1 MEDYEARR
9 NRGLE
14 SIKVLSGA
22 ENPAALADNIIAD
35 NGALGSY
42 ALDFVMG
49 DVWARKELS
58 GRDRSIVVLSILAT
72 LHQTNQL
79 LFYTQ
84 GALNYGLSPEEIRE
98 VMTHLS
104 LYAGFP
110 RALDAMAAV
119 NNVLAKAAGASDGK
133 QASDGKEASSGK
145 EALPPAEQFTDE
157 QRMTSGAAVLARLS
171 GADAT
176 DPQEL
181 LASMVG
187 RLGPIADIGL
197 KHGFGDAWARPQ
209 LSRRDRSLVTVSIL
223 TALGRGA
230 ELEIH
235 IPGAIRHGVTKTEL
249 EELMLTAMAYAG
261 APLAVEAMQ
270 IVNQQ

>member
-1 MEDYEARR
+1 MS
-9 NRGLE
+9 GVGSTSLE
-14 SIKVLSGA
+14 SIKALSGA
-22 ENPAALADNIIAD
+22 DNPAALADHIIAD
-35 NGALGSY
+35 DGALGSY

-58 GRDRSIVVLSILAT
+58 GRDRSVIVLSILAI

-79 LFYTQ
+79 PFYTG
-84 GALNYGLSPEEIRE
+84 GALNHGLTPEEIRE

-119 NNVLAKAAGASDGK
+119 NSVLAKANGANGK
-133 QASDGKEASSGK
+133 KASNDK

-157 QRMTSGAAVLARLS
+157 QRMATGAEVLARLS
-171 GADAT
+171 GGDAT

-181 LASMVG
+181 LASIVD

-235 IPGAIRHGVTKTEL
+235 IPGAIRHGVTKVEL

>member
-1 MEDYEARR
+1 MQDYEIRR
-9 NRGLE
+9 YKGLE
-14 SIKVLSGA
+14 SIEALSGVD
-22 ENPAALADNIIAD
+22 NPAALADHIIAD

-49 DVWARKELS
+49 DVWSRKELS
-58 GRDRSIVVLSILAT
+58 GRDRSLIVLSILAT

-79 LFYTQ
+79 SFYTR
-84 GALNYGLSPEEIRE
+84 GALNHGLTPEEIRE

-119 NNVLAKAAGASDGK
+119 NSVLKKVEKSPDKKG
-133 QASDGKEASSGK
+133 
-145 EALPPAEQFTDE
+145 LPPAEQFTDE
-157 QRMTSGAAVLARLS
+157 QRMTSGTAVLARLS
-171 GADAT
+171 GSDAS

-187 RLGPIADIGL
+187 KLGPIADIGL
-197 KHGFGDAWARPQ
+197 KHGFGDAWARSQ

-223 TALGRGA
+223 TALGRAA

-235 IPGAIRHGVTKTEL
+235 IPGAIRHGVTKVEL
-249 EELMLTAMAYAG
+249 EELMLTALAYVG

>member
-1 MEDYEARR
+1 M
-9 NRGLE
+9 
-14 SIKVLSGA
+14 
-22 ENPAALADNIIAD
+22 
-35 NGALGSY
+35 
-42 ALDFVMG
+42 
-49 DVWARKELS
+49 
-58 GRDRSIVVLSILAT
+58 
-72 LHQTNQL
+72 
-79 LFYTQ
+79 
-84 GALNYGLSPEEIRE
+84 
-98 VMTHLS
+98 
-104 LYAGFP
+104 
-110 RALDAMAAV
+110 
-119 NNVLAKAAGASDGK
+119 AKAEESGGK
-133 QASDGKEASSGK
+133 KPPNGKK
-145 EALPPAEQFTDE
+145 ALPPAEQFTDE
-157 QRMTSGAAVLARLS
+157 QRMATGAEVLARLS
-171 GADAT
+171 GGDAS

-223 TALGRGA
+223 TALGRAA

-261 APLAVEAMQ
+261 APLAVEGMQ